1 MTVVLRRTPARSAA
15 GFTILEVVLA
25 MGILAIGTTV
35 VLSLLTFGAALSKSA
50 ALATASATA
59 IDAVVANLEESLFPL
74 EADGSAGEPRVVV
87 DRAVPGAPGVV
98 YSATATANPD
108 RPLEYRVDVELAWSS
123 AGVRRAHS
131 FQTIL
136 LREVP
141 FGERMRRRFVERG
154 RPPAPSEASGP

>member
-1 MTVVLRRTPARSAA
+1 MARVQHPRRPPYG

-35 VLSLLTFGAALSKSA
+35 VLSLLTFGAVLSKSA
-50 ALATASATA
+50 ALATASAAA
-59 IDAVVANLEESLFPL
+59 IDAVVADLEESLFPI
-74 EADGSAGEPRVVV
+74 EEDGSVGEPRAIV
-87 DRAVPGAPGVV
+87 DRPVSGAPGVV
-98 YSATATANPD
+98 YSASAEPNPD
-108 RPLEYRVDVELAWSS
+108 RPLEYRVDVELAWRS

-131 FQTIL
+131 FQTLL

-154 RPPAPSEASGP
+154 RPPAPDLGSGP